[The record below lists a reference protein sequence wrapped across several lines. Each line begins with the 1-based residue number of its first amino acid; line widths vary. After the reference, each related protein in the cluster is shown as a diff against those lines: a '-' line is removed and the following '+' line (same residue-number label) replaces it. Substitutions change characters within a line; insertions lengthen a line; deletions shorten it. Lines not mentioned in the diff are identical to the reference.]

1 MTQQTL
7 LWEEFQRQGFVL
19 VRGLLTP
26 EEVQQYVSRL
36 EALSGIRREDFSRAR
51 HTPPALQKS
60 WTLPDGVSKQR
71 DFWPLISDERLLTAV
86 RSILG
91 KPIRYLQH
99 SDLHVGFSAI
109 AWHRDSVNRAYGVG
123 PDWDESGAEYQL
135 VRVGIYL
142 QSFAES
148 NFRLGFIPGSNQWA
162 ERQRFGH
169 RKHHELRLRVL
180 SAASFLSPAWQM
192 RAARAVWVVTEP
204 GDCIIFDPRLL
215 HSGSAITG
223 PKYSIFLAYGIENHH
238 FERHYHYYRHVRR
251 ELQYDDLAP
260 ELVQQLRLHNLLA
273 GVSTATMPLAEAF
286 RPGSLSQRVARHF
299 TGRH

>member
-1 MTQQTL
+1 MNEQRLQ
-7 LWEEFQRQGFVL
+7 EEFQRQGFVV
-19 VRGLLTP
+19 VRGLLRLD
-26 EEVQQYVSRL
+26 EVQHYFSRL

-51 HTPPALQKS
+51 RTPPALQKS
-60 WTLPDGVSKQR
+60 WTLPDGVSKHLA
-71 DFWPLISDERLLTAV
+71 FWPLISDDRLLTAV
-86 RSILG
+86 KSILG
-91 KPIRYLQH
+91 EQIRYLQH

-109 AWHRDSVNRAYGVG
+109 TWHRDSVNRAYGVG
-123 PDWDESGAEYQL
+123 PDWDESEADYKL

-169 RKHHELRLRVL
+169 RKQHELKLRLL

-192 RAARAVWVVTEP
+192 RAARAVWVATEP

-223 PKYSIFLAYGIENHH
+223 PKYSIFLAYGVENHH
-238 FERHYHYYRHVRR
+238 FHRHYNYYRQMRR
-251 ELQYDDLAP
+251 ELQYADLSPDLVTRLRFHKLLP
-260 ELVQQLRLHNLLA
+260 EMTA
-273 GVSTATMPLAEAF
+273 GATPIAAAF
-286 RPGSLSQRVARHF
+286 RPGTLSQRFAHRF